1 MVLHMIFKNSFQ
13 FQIPKIFDFFENQQI
28 ILHGVCKKL
37 SKVDILSLIIDQLEK
52 PISMS

>member
-1 MVLHMIFKNSFQ
+1 MALPMIFKNSFQ

-28 ILHGVCKKL
+28 TLLGVCKKL
-37 SKVDILSLIIDQLEK
+37 SKVDILSLGIDQLEK